1 MDRWLEGEVVFPTV
15 LALVTASQQ
24 VWLGV
29 HSSPGRG
36 FPLHLLWEELLTAHH
51 YLFSTLAGNCDLF
64 QLLLHG
70 KYQGLRSHDAGDRAQ
85 INAQG
90 P

>member
-15 LALVTASQQ
+15 FGTSDCQSAGLVR
-24 VWLGV
+24 V

-36 FPLHLLWEELLTAHH
+36 FPLYLLWEEPLTAHH

-70 KYQGLRSHDAGDRAQ
+70 KYQGLRSHEAGDRAQ